1 MEAIVDQRTNTRTI
15 ASNSFWNGLELACS
29 IVVAFATSIPMAR
42 VIGPE
47 RMGYFNY
54 VQWLTN
60 LSGMVGLLGIPS
72 ATRKYMAEYLGAG
85 QPEIARAVFRA
96 TLKLQ
101 TVIATTVVAVGI
113 PLVLWGAPAE
123 YKWITFFLVLSLWP
137 SMVASIPSQANVAGE
152 RMAFNT
158 AGSLV
163 SYVVNIASVTISLLL
178 GWNLLGIAIGVL
190 AFRAVDCGIRFFLV
204 ERWLRDV
211 AIVPLPSELRRRMT
225 SFSGLSLILM
235 LLNMIVWDRS
245 DMVFLRHLVRDTA
258 QISFFSA
265 AINLIE
271 RIQAIPSAF
280 GTAAFATI
288 QAQYGRDRLELPKV
302 ASNALWYSFAVST
315 PLLLGL
321 AAMSAQVIPFL
332 FGPKY
337 APAVP
342 VLVVAALLAI
352 PKCLVAPVW
361 SLMEAEARQGFLIGL
376 MILCAIVNIGLD
388 ILLIPPLAAMGAVIA
403 NGVAQLLLPL
413 GLIWRVHS
421 LFGLNFRL
429 AAAGKLLLSAGI
441 MAAVVVAIASRF
453 AAWWGM
459 TVELVLGAAVF
470 VACMRLFRVL
480 QGDDRQRLLALKA
493 LLPARLQLP
502 FVRMV
507 LFLAPMSCSEPLAAQ

>member
-1 MEAIVDQRTNTRTI
+1 METIADPRSNTRTI
-15 ASNSFWNGLELACS
+15 ASNSLWIGLELACS
-29 IVVAFATSIPMAR
+29 IVAAFATSIPMAR

-47 RMGYFNY
+47 GMGYFNY

-60 LSGMVGLLGIPS
+60 LSGIVGLLGIPS

-85 QPEIARAVFRA
+85 KPEIARAVFRA
-96 TLKLQ
+96 TLNLQ
-101 TVIATTVVAVGI
+101 IIIASAVVAVGL
-113 PLVLWGAPAE
+113 PLVLWGAPAA
-123 YKWITFFLVLSLWP
+123 YKWISFFLVLSLWP
-137 SMVASIPSQANVAGE
+137 SMVASIPSQANNAGE

-190 AFRAVDCGIRFFLV
+190 AFRTVDCAIRSFLV
-204 ERWLRDV
+204 HRWLRDV
-211 AIVPLPSELRRRMT
+211 AVVPLPSELRRRMT
-225 SFSGLSLILM
+225 SFSSLSLILM
-235 LLNMIVWDRS
+235 ILNMIVWDRS

-258 QISFFSA
+258 QISFFSV
-265 AINLIE
+265 AINLID

-280 GTAAFATI
+280 GVAAFATI
-288 QAQYGRDRLELPKV
+288 QAQYGRDRRELPNV
-302 ASNALWYSFAVST
+302 TSNALWYSFAFSA

-321 AAMSAQVIPFL
+321 AAMSPQVIPFL
-332 FGPKY
+332 FGAKY
-337 APAVP
+337 TPAIP

-361 SLMEAEARQGFLIGL
+361 SVMEAETQQAFLIGL

-388 ILLIPPLAAMGAVIA
+388 ILLIPLLAAMGAVIA

-413 GLIWRVHS
+413 GLVWRVHS

-429 AAAGKLLLSAGI
+429 AAVGRLFLSAGI
-441 MAAVVVAIASRF
+441 MAAVVLAIGSRF

-459 TVELVLGAAVF
+459 AIEVVLGAAVF
-470 VACMRLFRVL
+470 VVCLRLFRVL
-480 QGDDRQRLLALKA
+480 HGDDRQRLLPLKA
-493 LLPARLQLP
+493 LLPARLRLP
-502 FVRMV
+502 FVRIV
-507 LFLAPMSCSEPLAAQ
+507 LFLAPAPSESLAAS